1 MGSYALLV
9 GVSKFDDPKLAKL
22 TAPEEDVQAFAAVL
36 RDPARGGFDAV
47 EICID
52 RDLQTIREQLSTLLD
67 DRRPDDMVL
76 FYYSG
81 HGIMAKGQ
89 RLFLATGRSSFD
101 RPQISSLWA
110 SEMRELLE
118 QSRAG
123 KQVVILDCCHSGG
136 FAEGAKGVATPIN
149 DETFGSDAE
158 GQYVL
163 TATDALQ
170 FAYDAAG
177 ALREGTETG
186 GLSRF
191 TSWLVDG
198 LGKGEAATGKEL
210 ITLDELFE
218 YLGRRARAAAAG
230 MTPKLFVKRKSGDL
244 VIAKNP
250 NARPAS
256 LPKDVLER
264 LDSADWRTRKL
275 AIGELEQL
283 AKQGQLGKLVKQAV
297 LDRISNERDTDVR
310 EAMADLLAQLRGGP
324 VGRPDSP
331 SPEKPPPPIEVRR
344 DPPVAPAISPPIAAS
359 VPEVSKL
366 SKKASIGIAAASST
380 GAVETPIGS
389 LRRWLTERP
398 AYLLALTLP
407 PILFATW
414 QLFRLPIPAD
424 NGPILIFI
432 AAAVVCG
439 LALLFKSR
447 SAMILVAMP
456 IGVAFVLKPALV
468 PFEGFVGGATF
479 PYTSETAENYWL
491 PSAGFIIAAAA
502 VALTAAFPRLVQDF
516 KRLRP
521 DVIALVIA
529 IITAGA
535 GFFYFNRPTLYDVY
549 LPFRPQYAL
558 LREHLVS
565 VAAALD
571 QVARPF
577 PPARPLDVPL
587 VIDERGKPRD
597 EDASTTGHLFLYQHL
612 TKPDEYFGDI
622 EGAVSSDLHLHLR
635 DTGNDPV
642 LYETIFTE
650 FESSFDTDDAKS
662 LTRAIN
668 APYLVVVKPLMLDS
682 SGRVDTPAL
691 QSAAP
696 YRVFLFNLKRDE
708 IIFAA
713 DIPNPAATAE
723 GLKEQVNCVLQMN
736 VGAKILRPAS

>member
-22 TAPEEDVQAFAAVL
+22 TAPQEDVQAFAAVL
-36 RDPARGGFDAV
+36 RDPARGGFDGV

-52 RDLQTIREQLSTLLD
+52 QDLQSIREQLSTLLD

-136 FAEGAKGVATPIN
+136 FAEGAKGVATPIT

-198 LGKGEAATGKEL
+198 LGKGEAAPDKDL

-256 LPKDVLER
+256 LPSDVVER
-264 LDSADWRTRKL
+264 LDSGDWRARKQ
-275 AIGELEQL
+275 AVGELESL
-283 AKQGQLGKLVKQAV
+283 SKQSRLEKLVKQAV

-310 EAMADLLAQLRGGP
+310 EAMADLLAQLRGGST
-324 VGRPDSP
+324 GRAEP
-331 SPEKPPPPIEVRR
+331 SPPVEPPAPRAAQLEPPA
-344 DPPVAPAISPPIAAS
+344 APAIRTPTATNVSERSKPLIKESAHPAAS
-359 VPEVSKL
+359 
-366 SKKASIGIAAASST
+366 ASTAT
-380 GAVETPIGS
+380 VETPIGS
-389 LRRWLTERP
+389 LRRWLTEHP
-398 AYLLALTLP
+398 AYLLALALP
-407 PILFATW
+407 PLLFATW
-414 QLFRLPIPAD
+414 QLFRLPIPSD

-432 AAAVVCG
+432 ATAVVCG

-447 SAMILVAMP
+447 SAMILVATP
-456 IGVAFVLKPALV
+456 IGLAFVLKPVLV
-468 PFEGFVGGATF
+468 PFEGFVGGAPF
-479 PYTSETAENYWL
+479 PYSSETAENYWL
-491 PSAGFIIAAAA
+491 PGAGFIVIA
-502 VALTAAFPRLVQDF
+502 VAVGLTAAFPRLLQDF

-521 DVIALVIA
+521 DLIAILIAVIAS
-529 IITAGA
+529 GA
-535 GFFYFNRPTLYDVY
+535 GYFYFSRPTLYDVY

-565 VAAALD
+565 VASALD

-577 PPARPLDVPL
+577 PPTKPLDVPL
-587 VIDERGKPRD
+587 VLDERGNSRN
-597 EDASTTGHLFLYQHL
+597 EDASTTGHLILYQHL
-612 TKPDEYFGDI
+612 TKPDAYFGDI
-622 EGAVSSDLHLHLR
+622 ERALNSDLQLHLR

-642 LYETIFTE
+642 LYQSIFTE

-662 LTRAIN
+662 LARVLN
-668 APYLVVVKPLMLDS
+668 APYLVVVKPLMADS
-682 SGRVDTPAL
+682 SGRVDSADL
-691 QSAAP
+691 QRSGP

-713 DIPNPAATAE
+713 DILNPGATTDE
-723 GLKEQVNCVLQMN
+723 LKERVNGVLQMS
-736 VGAKILRPAS
+736 VGAKILRPL